1 MKDNMVRAAL
11 GQGIPVFGTM
21 IQEMRSPAVPI
32 ILANAGF
39 DFVFL
44 DMEHGTFN
52 IETAADLVKVIRLV
66 GMTPLVRVPDGQYHV
81 IAPLLDAGAQGIM
94 VPRVETK
101 DQVEHVVSCA
111 KYPPLGKRG
120 CSVAKGH
127 NEYQNADI
135 HEFTEHSNRETLIII
150 QIERREAVDTI
161 DKLISVPGVDVALI
175 GPNDLALSLGV
186 PMDLQHAELKAAI
199 SKVLESCQRGGV
211 AAGIHAG
218 NPAVLIEWYRRGMSM
233 LTYSSDIE
241 MLTTASRRGLEALR
255 KGAME

>member
-1 MKDNMVRAAL
+1 
-11 GQGIPVFGTM
+11 M
-21 IQEMRSPAVPI
+21 IQELRSLAVPI

-52 IETAADLVKVIRLV
+52 IETMADLVKVIRLT

-81 IAPLLDAGAQGIM
+81 IAPVLDAGAQGIM
-94 VPRVETK
+94 VPRVETE

-135 HEFTEHSNRETLIII
+135 HEFTDHSNHETLIII

-161 DKLISVPGVDVALI
+161 DKLISVSGVDVALI

-186 PMDLQHAELKAAI
+186 PMDFEHTELRAAI
-199 SKVLESCQRGGV
+199 GKMLESCQRRGV
-211 AAGIHAG
+211 ATGIHAG
-218 NPAVLIEWYRRGMSM
+218 NAAVLIEWYRRGMSM
-233 LTYSSDIE
+233 LTYSNDIE
-241 MLTTASRRGLEALR
+241 MLTTAGRQGVEALL
-255 KGAME
+255 KGTVA